1 MNSVIVVFISSSL
14 LLTDPNIHVF
24 QLPDKSI
31 ASLVKYY
38 YSWKKT
44 RSRTSLMDRQA
55 RKLAVHREEGSEVGS
70 ELGSNTDSDSDEK
83 VASFVTNFDI
93 KSVIYFNIVCLIFED
108 LPSKLPSA
116 CYFNIVSYI

>member
-1 MNSVIVVFISSSL
+1 MIYL
-14 LLTDPNIHVF
+14 

-31 ASLVKYY
+31 HTLVKYY

-55 RKLAVHREEGSEVGS
+55 RKLAVRGGNNGEEGAGSDVGS

-83 VASFVTNFDI
+83 VSSYVYI
-93 KSVIYFNIVCLIFED
+93 LHYKVIV
-108 LPSKLPSA
+108 
-116 CYFNIVSYI
+116 

>member
-1 MNSVIVVFISSSL
+1 MRSTAAL
-14 LLTDPNIHVF
+14 LFLF

-55 RKLAVHREEGSEVGS
+55 RKLAVHREDGSEGGS

-83 VASFVTNFDI
+83 VIDRLYSIDNM
-93 KSVIYFNIVCLIFED
+93 CL
-108 LPSKLPSA
+108 LY
-116 CYFNIVSYI
+116 CR